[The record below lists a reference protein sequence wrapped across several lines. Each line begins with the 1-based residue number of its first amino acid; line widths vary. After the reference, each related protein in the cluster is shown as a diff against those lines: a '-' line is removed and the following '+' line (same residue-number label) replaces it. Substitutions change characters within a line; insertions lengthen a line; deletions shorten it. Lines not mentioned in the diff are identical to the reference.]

1 MEITSLGHSC
11 FKLRSRSATLITDP
25 FNPKMLGVKL
35 PSLSADIVTISH
47 QHEDH
52 NNLEAIGEHP
62 VLIAGPGEYEVKGV
76 RILGIASYHD
86 QENGKQKGKN
96 IVYRILM
103 DGISLVHCGDLG
115 HKLDDRQIELLEGVD
130 ILMIPVGGVFTVSP
144 QIAAEIAS
152 KLEPKIIIPMHYN
165 DPKIS
170 QEHFGSLSYVEV
182 FLKEMGKENVTSQAK
197 LVVTKD
203 KLPVETTVIVL
214 E

>member
-52 NNLEAIGEHP
+52 NNLEAIEGHP

-76 RILGIASYHD
+76 RILGISSYHD
-86 QENGKQKGKN
+86 QESGKQRGKN

-152 KLEPKIIIPMHYN
+152 KLEPEIIIPMHYN
-165 DPKIS
+165 NPKIS
-170 QEHFGSLSYVEV
+170 QEHFGSLSCVGV
-182 FLKEMGKENVTSQAK
+182 FLKEMGKESVASQTK
-197 LVVTKD
+197 LVITKD
-203 KLPVETTVIVL
+203 KLPAETTVIVL